1 MHVHTH
7 THSPHV
13 HICIHTSYLG
23 EVCPSSV
30 SNSRVRRCC
39 NRRTFLRSWC
49 LIPWSTH
56 KIMIGQIVAR
66 AITVFFLEKKEAEME
81 YVRLLRVRTM
91 CVCMCVCVWESV
103 CVFVIV
109 CVRLCMILCVWVRVF
124 VCACVC
130 ARARAVRGTRARSCT
145 CADLYLYL
153 HLHSYTDIDAA
164 KPEGGTCCKVGRKPP
179 NDCCIP
185 MVDTTLWA
193 WVKSHV

>member
-1 MHVHTH
+1 MLTHTH
-7 THSPHV
+7 THTPHV
-13 HICIHTSYLG
+13 HICIHICYLG

-66 AITVFFLEKKEAEME
+66 AITVFFFEEKRSGDGIWAALASQIN
-81 YVRLLRVRTM
+81 VCLRV
-91 CVCMCVCVWESV
+91 CVCV

-130 ARARAVRGTRARSCT
+130 VRARAVRGTRARSCT
-145 CADLYLYL
+145 CADLYLNL
-153 HLHSYTDIDAA
+153 HLHFYTDMDAA

-185 MVDTTLWA
+185 MADTTLWA